1 MKRTSVALVVLLIA
15 SMLVAPAAHATRIH
29 ARSLLPKLPVR
40 AETNVGYDRSKFT
53 LWIDANQDGCNTRA
67 EVLIAE
73 SAIKVTSSSSCTVLT
88 GRWLSVF
95 DGKTWKRASDVDI
108 DHHVP
113 LAEPWGSGAK
123 RWSSTQRMRYANDL
137 GYPGSLNAMTDNL
150 NSSKGDRDP
159 ADWLPPQNRC
169 KYVIWWVA
177 VKYRWRLAIDSSEK
191 RVLLRFMSSPCGNK
205 VIKLPRRAAKDP
217 GDGGGGGG

>member
-1 MKRTSVALVVLLIA
+1 
-15 SMLVAPAAHATRIH
+15 
-29 ARSLLPKLPVR
+29 
-40 AETNVGYDRSKFT
+40 
-53 LWIDANQDGCNTRA
+53 
-67 EVLIAE
+67 
-73 SAIKVTSSSSCTVLT
+73 
-88 GRWLSVF
+88 
-95 DGKTWKRASDVDI
+95 
-108 DHHVP
+108 
-113 LAEPWGSGAK
+113 
-123 RWSSTQRMRYANDL
+123 MRYANDL

-217 GDGGGGGG
+217 GDGGGGGGCDAAYPTVCIPPPPPDLDCGDIAYRNFKVLAPDPHHFDSDHDGIGCET